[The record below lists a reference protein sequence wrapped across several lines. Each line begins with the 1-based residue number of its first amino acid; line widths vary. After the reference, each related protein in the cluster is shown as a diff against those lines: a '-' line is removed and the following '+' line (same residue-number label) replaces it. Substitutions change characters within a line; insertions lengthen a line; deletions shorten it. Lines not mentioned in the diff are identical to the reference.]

1 MTQNELKDL
10 IKISGLTVK
19 AFAFEIVVKERTIY
33 NYLSGKTIPMTVVI
47 LIRKTFYKTIDF
59 KQVSYVQK
67 LKPCAQMD
75 V

>member
-19 AFAFEIVVKERTIY
+19 AFEFEIGVIERTIY

-47 LIRKTFYKTIDF
+47 LIRKAFYKTIDF
-59 KQVSYVQK
+59 K
-67 LKPCAQMD
+67 
-75 V
+75 

>member
-1 MTQNELKDL
+1 MANSLRLKNNARRQKMTQNELKDL

-19 AFAFEIVVKERTIY
+19 AFAFEIGVKERTIY

-59 KQVSYVQK
+59 K
-67 LKPCAQMD
+67 
-75 V
+75 

>member
-1 MTQNELKDL
+1 MDNSLRLKNNARRQKMTQNELKDL

-19 AFAFEIVVKERTIY
+19 AFAFEIGVKERTIY

-59 KQVSYVQK
+59 K
-67 LKPCAQMD
+67 
-75 V
+75 